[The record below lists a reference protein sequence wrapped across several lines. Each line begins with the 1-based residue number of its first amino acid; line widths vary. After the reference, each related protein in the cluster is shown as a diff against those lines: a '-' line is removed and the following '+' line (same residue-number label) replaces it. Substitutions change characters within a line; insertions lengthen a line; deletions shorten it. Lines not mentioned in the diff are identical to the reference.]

1 MTKGQRIIAT
11 IEARMTSSRLPGKV
25 LMQAAGKPLLEV
37 LLQRLRKTPG
47 IDGIVVAT
55 TTNDTDDP
63 IVALGDRMGVDVFRG
78 SEDDVLGRVCGALRS
93 AEADICV
100 EITGD
105 CPLID
110 PVIVQES
117 IDAFLETSD
126 THPYVSNSDPHR
138 SVPAG
143 LDVQVFFAEALFELA
158 SNTDDPDDREH
169 VSLGFYRPESTDT
182 WNPRFIT
189 HESCVGAQDVLVTL
203 DYAEDYELIRRLH
216 EALVDDEPDYGAR
229 QIVDWIRRHPDLQ
242 AACRQCRTLEVT
254 S

>member
-1 MTKGQRIIAT
+1 MTNPRIVAT
-11 IEARMTSSRLPGKV
+11 VEARMTSSRLPGKV
-25 LMQAAGKPLLEV
+25 LMPAAGQPLLEV
-37 LLQRLRKTPG
+37 LLQRLRKAPG
-47 IDGIVVAT
+47 LDGIVIAT
-55 TTNDTDDP
+55 TTNAADDP
-63 IVALGDRMGVDVFRG
+63 IAGVGDRLGIDVFRG

-110 PVIVQES
+110 PVIVQEA
-117 IDAFLETSD
+117 IDAFLATSD

-138 SVPAG
+138 AVPAG
-143 LDVQVFFAEALFELA
+143 LDVQVFFAEALFDLE
-158 SNTDDPDDREH
+158 SQTTDPADREH
-169 VSLGFYRPESTDT
+169 VSLGFYRPESKDT
-182 WNPRFIT
+182 WCPRFIT
-189 HESCVGAQDVLVTL
+189 HASCADAQDLLVTL

-229 QIVDWIRRHPDLQ
+229 QIIDWIRRHPDLQ
-242 AACRQCRTLEVT
+242 AACRQCRALELA